1 MVSVLF
7 CDRGSFGVNSALQV
21 EIGNVELEPESVEQ
35 DSGIEDARG
44 IDRLES
50 RYAGVKPFLCSSVS
64 GCSFHSSRWTVG
76 NQGAPPQNF
85 VSIGISHSR
94 TLTLFAP
101 YFRQQRIERSRFGE
115 QGQWG

>member
-7 CDRGSFGVNSALQV
+7 CDRGSFGVNSGLQV

-64 GCSFHSSRWTVG
+64 GYSFQSVSMDGRQSG
-76 NQGAPPQNF
+76 GASAELCFGWNITF
-85 VSIGISHSR
+85 SDANAIR
-94 TLTLFAP
+94 TMVQTTTD
-101 YFRQQRIERSRFGE
+101 
-115 QGQWG
+115 